1 MYGRS
6 SRDTARLIPVIS
18 VVKATVANFNF
29 RILIFDFNLIERYIM
44 TAIVDAETCTGC
56 EACVDVCG
64 PEAISMKDGLA
75 IIDADECIDCGACVP
90 ECPADAITMD

>member
-1 MYGRS
+1 
-6 SRDTARLIPVIS
+6 
-18 VVKATVANFNF
+18 
-29 RILIFDFNLIERYIM
+29 M